1 MRIAAYARPACIEQ
15 ERRCGGR
22 GGGGGGGR
30 ARPPN
35 RGGERGIARRLGE
48 GGGQIGL
55 SGFAIV
61 EDAQRAAYCR
71 VL

>member
-22 GGGGGGGR
+22 A
-30 ARPPN
+30 ARGQ
-35 RGGERGIARRLGE
+35 RIAVASGVSPAASAR
-48 GGGQIGL
+48 GL